1 MQKKFLFGLLISMF
15 GLINAAEM
23 TIDVSE
29 KIDISSDNIEIKN
42 EEIGERTEEEQ
53 EQADKAGETK
63 TPSVLAENNTVTF
76 IDEDG
81 TEQNG
86 TVTFID
92 RGKGD
97 IIKSV
102 VIAPNQGY
110 GREIEVGPEN
120 ILNENSKSRSP
131 YKSAQLRE
139 LEQQLKIAHDQ
150 GNITETGR
158 LRKAVEEQQKIEM
171 DITLHSKGV
180 YYLQLTV
187 GKEIFV
193 KQILKN

>member
-1 MQKKFLFGLLISMF
+1 MPTFFNYPELEERLIEAGLAGMVSGGFFGSLS
-15 GLINAAEM
+15 GGVS
-23 TIDVSE
+23 TI
-29 KIDISSDNIEIKN
+29 IENNQLKN
-42 EEIGERTEEEQ
+42 EEIGERTAEEQ

-86 TVTFID
+86 IVTFID

-110 GREIEVGPEN
+110 GREI
-120 ILNENSKSRSP
+120 
-131 YKSAQLRE
+131 
-139 LEQQLKIAHDQ
+139 
-150 GNITETGR
+150 
-158 LRKAVEEQQKIEM
+158 
-171 DITLHSKGV
+171 
-180 YYLQLTV
+180 
-187 GKEIFV
+187 
-193 KQILKN
+193 